1 MFDGLFKMVS
11 EGFRVLGIKI
21 EHQAETEIIKTVKK
35 SYKQEDLILDMAKL
49 ISKYMNNFNAYDR
62 FRAKCYL
69 KRIKKVN

>member
-1 MFDGLFKMVS
+1 MLDGLFKMVS

-21 EHQAETEIIKTVKK
+21 EHQSETEFVRAIKK
-35 SYKQEDLILDMAKL
+35 SYKQEDLILDMANL
-49 ISKYMNNFNAYDR
+49 IRKYMNDFSAYDR

>member
-1 MFDGLFKMVS
+1 MVS
-11 EGFRVLGIKI
+11 EIFKVFGIKI